1 MEMNRKH
8 AISPSKGLILLWGIA
23 VVAWWVRYFPPIG
36 NLFVFDD
43 DARQHVYW
51 TARFIDPGLFP
62 NDLLTDFISSKLF
75 DPIGYQLL
83 YKFGTH
89 LAGPLLFSQV
99 LTLVLLLVSLWF
111 LEMLLSSEVVSSAGG
126 RFFCGLLFL
135 FFSLYTYSGGLP
147 RTFAYPLLLGFLV
160 LLQKGMFNWAALTVV
175 VQAAFYPPIMPN
187 ALALASVSLLV
198 RFVRGERGRRWIA
211 SCVILG
217 AVVVGIWLGLSAVYD
232 SGAEKIAGPRVTLE
246 EARQMPEFHQ
256 NGRSAFFKNDALH
269 YWLLGRSGIGA
280 RYLIGFVLIF
290 LIVGSAAGWRNGRI
304 PAISIHLVWTSL
316 ALFGAAHAVLF
327 ALHLP
332 SRYTLYTLPLAMMIA
347 IGAYT
352 GPFVEA
358 VRRSKLTDVLK
369 RNSRLVRRIGWGAL
383 AVVSVIYIYL
393 QSTVIPKADSLIVAL
408 DPQDM
413 EMLSFVGSLPKDAL
427 VAGFP
432 LDMDNAPL
440 VSRRAVLVNCELS
453 IPYYTRYYG
462 TVKKRLMDVFKAYYS
477 DRWEDVEAFVERYG
491 VTALVVNK
499 TRFNK
504 AFLDGPIYFEPF
516 GSLVKRNMVKRTMA
530 KRNMAKKDID
540 GAGSF
545 ALGNPPENRRCFE
558 NSRYIILCWE
568 NKGGS

>member
-1 MEMNRKH
+1 MNRLS

-23 VVAWWVRYFPPIG
+23 VAAWWVRYFPPIG

-83 YKFGTH
+83 YKFGTR
-89 LAGPLLFSQV
+89 LLDPLLFGQV
-99 LTLVLLLVSLWF
+99 LTLVLLLASLWF
-111 LEMLLSSEVVSSAGG
+111 LETLLKSGVVSSASG

-135 FFSLYTYSGGLP
+135 FFSLYTFSGGLP
-147 RTFAYPLLLGFLV
+147 RSFAYPLLLGFLV
-160 LLQKGMFNWAALTVV
+160 LLQWEMYSWAALTIV
-175 VQAAFYPPIMPN
+175 VQAAFYPPIMLN
-187 ALALASVSLLV
+187 TLALASVGLLV
-198 RFVRGERGRRWIA
+198 RFIRGERGRRWLVGCA
-211 SCVILG
+211 VLG

-232 SGAEKIAGPRVTLE
+232 TGTEEIAGPKVTLE
-246 EARQMPEFHQ
+246 EAKRMPEFHK
-256 NGRSAFFKNDALH
+256 NGRSAFFRDNTVG

-280 RYLIGFVLIF
+280 EYLIGFVLIF
-290 LIVGSAAGWRNGRI
+290 AVMGTVAGWRNAKI
-304 PAISIHLVWTSL
+304 PALSIHLVWTSL
-316 ALFGAAHAVLF
+316 VLFGAAHAVLF

-358 VRRSKLTDVLK
+358 VRRTGLGDILR
-369 RNSRLVRRIGWGAL
+369 RNRRLVRKVGFITL
-383 AVVSVIYIYL
+383 AVVSAVYIYL
-393 QSTVIPKADSLIVAL
+393 QSTVIPKADPLVAAL

-413 EMLSFVGSLPKDAL
+413 EMLSYVGSLPKDAV

-440 VSRRAVLVNCELS
+440 VSRRTVLVNCELS
-453 IPYYTRYYG
+453 IPYFTRYYG
-462 TVKKRLMDVFKAYYS
+462 TVEKRLIDVFKAYYA
-477 DRWEDVEAFVERYG
+477 DRWEDVEAFMERYG
-491 VTALVVNK
+491 VSALVVNK

-504 AFLDGPIYFEPF
+504 SFLDGPIYFEPF
-516 GSLVKRNMVKRTMA
+516 GTMIKRNMVKR
-530 KRNMAKKDID
+530 DVED
-540 GAGSF
+540 SGPF
-545 ALGNPPENRRCFE
+545 VLLNPPEERCCFE
-558 NSRYIILCWE
+558 NSRYIILCRQNE
-568 NKGGS
+568 GGS